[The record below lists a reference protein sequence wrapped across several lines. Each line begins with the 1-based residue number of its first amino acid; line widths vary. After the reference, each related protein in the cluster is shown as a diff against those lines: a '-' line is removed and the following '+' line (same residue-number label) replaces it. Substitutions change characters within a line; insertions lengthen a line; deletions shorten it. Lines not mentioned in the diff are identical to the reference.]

1 MRNGYASRH
10 SPQATHL
17 IRRLLTQLLSPSPCE
32 GNSKLEDPVRIK
44 DWMPFRTFQERIPGR
59 ASERS
64 VTLASPAPGRRQRP
78 SSIPCEALELRYR
91 PPWPAKKAA
100 GRRVRVSIYIPRW
113 EPAASRTGASGRRRR
128 SLYWLLRA
136 PPAAVML
143 TAYAFVLCPRAQA
156 SLDLF
161 HSISIRL
168 RPSKVRGICCFAQ
181 PRSRR
186 GRCTLGLANAPG
198 RRTCPSS
205 SPGLLHPEP
214 SREQRYD

>member
-136 PPAAVML
+136 PPPPSCSQRMHSCCALVRAGLFGLVPQHLDTAPTIKGTRHLLLRAAPLAARAMHPRPCERSRPPHMPIVESGP
-143 TAYAFVLCPRAQA
+143 AAPRAVA
-156 SLDLF
+156 RAK
-161 HSISIRL
+161 I
-168 RPSKVRGICCFAQ
+168 
-181 PRSRR
+181 
-186 GRCTLGLANAPG
+186 
-198 RRTCPSS
+198 
-205 SPGLLHPEP
+205 
-214 SREQRYD
+214 